1 MSEIQETKTVVA
13 TWEWLETPCDDP
25 IKVERDGDE
34 VWLSYGTHQKVVF
47 DVSQLPTVIEML
59 RRAQEVGS

>member
-1 MSEIQETKTVVA
+1 MSEIQETKTAVA

-34 VWLSYGTHQKVVF
+34 VWLSYGASCWMLF
-47 DVSQLPTVIEML
+47 DISQLPTVIEML
-59 RRAQEVGS
+59 RRAQEAGS

>member
-34 VWLSYGTHQKVVF
+34 VWLSYGPSLKVIF
-47 DVSQLPTVIEML
+47 DISQLPTVIEML
-59 RRAQEVGS
+59 QRAVGVR

>member
-1 MSEIQETKTVVA
+1 MNEIQETKTIVA

-34 VWLSYGTHQKVVF
+34 VWLSYGPSLKVIF

-59 RRAQEVGS
+59 QRAQGLR

>member
-1 MSEIQETKTVVA
+1 MSEIQETKTAVA

-34 VWLSYGTHQKVVF
+34 VWLTYGPSMKVVF
-47 DVSQLPTVIEML
+47 DISQLPTVIEML
-59 RRAQEVGS
+59 QRAQGLR